1 MPKKKPA
8 KAKRSPA
15 KANVTHQNGDAITV
29 IGVGEGATVAA
40 GRGARASS
48 GTSSSGTNPLI
59 AWRKQTEALLD
70 ASMLLSD
77 SEKQDA
83 KEHIGKIEQEA
94 SKGSTAELERLSKLI
109 NTFQVMAPDIFD
121 VAIATLVNPLLG
133 FGLILKKVGDKV
145 KLELTNKNPT

>member
-1 MPKKKPA
+1 
-8 KAKRSPA
+8 
-15 KANVTHQNGDAITV
+15 
-29 IGVGEGATVAA
+29 
-40 GRGARASS
+40 
-48 GTSSSGTNPLI
+48 
-59 AWRKQTEALLD
+59 
-70 ASMLLSD
+70 MLLSD